1 MRSSQKTAGWAKIKL
16 SVWGINILTF
26 ILFDFPTP
34 LATKISPMKKLA
46 VFALSA
52 LFGLPA
58 FSETYYFDA
67 ALLRTDGV
75 DVNFSDSLKYWF
87 VQDGEGYAAASALPD
102 LSDSSNSYIFTN
114 LTPSTGTGTYKLIL
128 DQNVNAASIQL
139 GQTGGSQD
147 IYFQLDA
154 GQSCESIVLGE
165 FQNLTWTALFY
176 GAKGEPS
183 NTTLTVNGDASGT
196 GNLFGKTNYG
206 DFNFKKITV
215 TGTLTVQNQGYNY
228 AAYNAYGVEGHSISN
243 PDAIFNVIVSR
254 WGQGYFG
261 YGTPG
266 DSGGTVIAEDSFSWI
281 NAIVDNGSYEG
292 LVHRVSLRYGGSE
305 TSTGT
310 WTNVFT
316 NDGSREQNAVSSG
329 SITQLNANA
338 KLALVMRSSTLNEDG
353 ATFTYLNYSQSFT
366 GEDMSFT
373 GGVTMISGGLYLN
386 YSATGADASH
396 GDLNLARAEG
406 AQAATFGNSNGAVG
420 GTFAF
425 SNLVVSDGGGTI
437 AVRMDF
443 GDEGGLVC
451 DTLSFSGKAEGA
463 GTVVIDLR
471 TVNGGEMIDE
481 YVDFLIANDAKLKVI
496 SWNEAADAGIVFT
509 TTDGYLVCDY
519 DGELY
524 RFTALNEADGLYIA
538 YVAVPEPAQLAAIL
552 AIAAIAFAAYK
563 RRRK

>member
-1 MRSSQKTAGWAKIKL
+1 
-16 SVWGINILTF
+16 
-26 ILFDFPTP
+26 
-34 LATKISPMKKLA
+34 MKKLVA
-46 VFALSA
+46 FALSA

-67 ALLRTDGV
+67 ALLHADGV
-75 DVNFSDSLKYWF
+75 NVNFSDSLKYWF
-87 VQDGEGYAAASALPD
+87 VQDGDGYVAASALPD

-114 LTPSTGTGTYKLIL
+114 LTTPSGTGTYKLIL

-139 GQTGGSQD
+139 GQTSGNQD
-147 IYFQLDA
+147 IYFRLET

-165 FQNLTWTALFY
+165 FQNLTWSALFC
-176 GAKGEPS
+176 GTMNEPS
-183 NTTLTVNGDASGT
+183 NTALTINGDARGI

-206 DFNFKKITV
+206 NFNFKKITV
-215 TGTLTVQNQGYNY
+215 TGTLTIGNQGDNY

-243 PDAIFNVIVSR
+243 PDAIFNVIVSN
-254 WGQGYFG
+254 WGEGYFS
-261 YGTPG
+261 YGTSG
-266 DSGGTVIAEDSFSWI
+266 NGGGTATTEDSFSWI
-281 NAIVDNGSYEG
+281 NAIVDNGSHEG
-292 LVHRVSLRYGGSE
+292 LVHRVSLLYGGAE

-316 NDGSREQNAVSSG
+316 NDGSRAHDGSRAQNAVSSG
-329 SITQLNANA
+329 SITQVNANA

-353 ATFTYLNYSQSFT
+353 VTFTYLNYSQSFT

-471 TVNGGEMIDE
+471 TVNGGEIIDE
-481 YVDFLIANDAKLKVI
+481 YVNFLIDNDAKLKVI
-496 SWNEAADAGIVFT
+496 SWSEAADAGIVFT
-509 TTDGYLVCDY
+509 TTDGYLVYDY
-519 DGELY
+519 YGELY